1 MYHATDALMA
11 PAKLTPP
18 PCIQVGATA
27 QSPPVPSAHRG
38 DGSTRTVI
46 EGRATTGTEL
56 RPARRA
62 HHPYGH
68 RRPAPSHSRPPIG
81 GTAACRPHA
90 RGAQGRTCSAGHVEA
105 SRRTGAAPMLV
116 RRVREGHA
124 PMNTASTTYS
134 CGYVRRAGAVPVSA

>member
-1 MYHATDALMA
+1 MYHATDALLA

-27 QSPPVPSAHRG
+27 QSPPGPGAHHG

-56 RPARRA
+56 RPAQRA

-68 RRPAPSHSRPPIG
+68 RRPTPSHSPLPIG
-81 GTAACRPHA
+81 ELPHA
-90 RGAQGRTCSAGHVEA
+90 ARTLAARKGGCAAWGT
-105 SRRTGAAPMLV
+105 SRRAAGPGRHPCSFAGSV
-116 RRVREGHA
+116 RGTR
-124 PMNTASTTYS
+124 P
-134 CGYVRRAGAVPVSA
+134 